1 MFARLTRTAPAFWGR
16 PPGLLADLLLPIGA
30 AWDAAAHVRR
40 ALSRS
45 YCSTIPVVCIGNL
58 VAGGAGK
65 TPVTLALAAWLR
77 ERGVP
82 THVVT
87 RGYGGY
93 LRGPTRVD
101 PTSHD
106 VLAVGDEALMLAE
119 QAPCWVARDRVAGAR
134 VAVTAGA
141 SAVMLDDGFQDPA
154 IGKTLALIVVD
165 AEYGFGNGRVMPA
178 GPLRE
183 NLRGGIARADAVVV
197 LRAGSEATG
206 AEQTCTAI
214 GRPVIRA
221 ALVPTAGERLA
232 GERLLAFA
240 GIGHPEK
247 FFTTLRSLGAILVD
261 AQAFP
266 DHHLFRAA
274 EIDRLRRKA
283 AHSGAGLI
291 TTRKD
296 IVRLPTELRAGIDVL
311 EVKVRWLDPAAIAR
325 LMAPVIFPAGGDGS
339 VSAD

>member
-1 MFARLTRTAPAFWGR
+1 MFARLTRTAPAFWER
-16 PPGLLADLLLPIGA
+16 PSGIITDLLLPLST
-30 AWDAAAHVRR
+30 AWDAVGRLRR
-40 ALSRS
+40 ALSPS
-45 YCSTIPVVCIGNL
+45 YCAPVPVVCIGNL

-65 TPVTLALAAWLR
+65 TPVTLALCGWLL
-77 ERGVP
+77 ERNVRV
-82 THVVT
+82 HVVS
-87 RGYGGY
+87 RGYGGR
-93 LRGPTRVD
+93 LRGPIRVD
-101 PTSHD
+101 PSNHD
-106 VLAVGDEALMLAE
+106 AMAVGDEALMLAAR
-119 QAPCWVARDRVAGAR
+119 APCWVARDRVAGAR
-134 VAVTAGA
+134 AAVEAGA
-141 SAVMLDDGFQDPA
+141 SAVVLDDGFQDPA

-183 NLRGGIARADAVVV
+183 DLRGGIARADAVVM
-197 LRAGSEATG
+197 LRAEAEATG

-221 ALVPTAGERLA
+221 TLVPIAGERLA

-240 GIGHPEK
+240 GIGRPEK
-247 FFTTLRSLGAILVD
+247 FFTTLRSLGAMLVD
-261 AQAFP
+261 ARAFP

-274 EIDRLRRKA
+274 EIDLLRRNA
-283 AHSGAGLI
+283 AHAGARLI

-296 IVRLPTELRAGIDVL
+296 IVRLPPELRAGIEVL
-311 EVKVRWLDPAAIAR
+311 EVEVRWLDPAAIAQ

>member
-1 MFARLTRTAPAFWGR
+1 MARPARADGARRRSAAMFARLTRTAPAFWGR

-82 THVVT
+82 THVVA

-93 LRGPTRVD
+93 LRGPIRVE
-101 PTSHD
+101 PTS
-106 VLAVGDEALMLAE
+106 GDG
-119 QAPCWVARDRVAGAR
+119 VAGAR
-134 VAVTAGA
+134 AAVTAGA

-154 IGKTLALIVVD
+154 IDKTLALSVVD
-165 AEYGFGNGRVMPA
+165 AEYGLGNGRVMPA

-240 GIGHPEK
+240 GIGRPEK
-247 FFTTLRSLGAILVD
+247 FFTTLRGLGAILVD

-274 EIDRLRRKA
+274 EIDLLRRNA
-283 AHSGAGLI
+283 AHAGARLI

-311 EVKVRWLDPAAIAR
+311 EVKVRWLVPAAITR

-339 VSAD
+339 VSADCF